1 MPASKFGNVYY
12 HPKQVCIELKTG
24 LGFDARNLAIDDN
37 VQQNLTASQKQYLYK
52 EFGLS
57 M

>member
-12 HPKQVCIELKTG
+12 HSKKVCIELKAG
-24 LGFDARNLAIDDN
+24 LGFYARNLAIDDN